1 MKKHGFSM
9 IELVVSLMLLGI
21 IYLNVAG
28 LFKTNLHQDQVFY
41 GTFADTWN
49 QYNTVIDA
57 VYNRKSIP
65 LTSTTA
71 TVVLTDVATLL
82 EQEMLSNTP
91 TVIAKDSVVLQKLSV
106 QYKLPTHKDIKYDI
120 LSINTLDNKITASSG
135 VIQTDQIQSYLP
147 VHKTRVWTLVKNK
160 AYITSSTQYNKYFPD
175 FANIQKLTYV
185 KLASPVEFNYGN
197 NFKDTLFYSHLYYVY
212 SSNDNIVPYVL
223 GYDSNGYGIAIK
235 ASDQIAYPTY
245 LTRTNGGAKY
255 AYKIDEF
262 PVIPLRQAF
271 YYAGM
276 PILFEVQP
284 SGSTRNIKISISEV
298 KPSLTPET
306 KWGDFVGQTGVFA
319 SYTYRERCD
328 NFVNGECT
336 VWSLDANNAANKIT
350 VNNWIEPRT
359 NILLTSDI
367 VELTIGNYFSGPFF
381 YGRTVIPI
389 NLIYELSRGKIYATT
404 DSKGNIVLSYH
415 QNTHL
420 TSPVTDTQSL
430 AEKVKVSNTK
440 SVNNNYNFPWGD
452 AQCVA
457 RQTTRYPSAI
467 DVTTSTSGNALLQ
480 TQNMLAK
487 DITFNVT
494 VTPINYA
501 DPIEVEGSCE
511 TVRFVPVECIKNGE
525 VCKCSGPGDAGNQEC
540 AQKCGSEYRC
550 FIDNVCKR
558 EDPYYTKW
566 NWKFQENV
574 AYLYG
579 GIRITKVTANISTPQ
594 GNTSISWDTNVYRS
608 MDSIPKTG
616 TSFQITVPL
625 PNPDPAKLLNSDP
638 ILVKT
643 LFDPN
648 YKKTGDIKI
657 TYDFTFKVTANAQVN
672 VYCGSV
678 ECYTARKMSQEYLRE
693 LPDMLRGINVN
704 ITPNKDK
711 STFIPAFTYIEPLPY
726 DTYSFKALPNDQLY
740 LFTSA
745 YTENAGKLKDFTGWY
760 TTDDTKCGSGV
771 ICSIL
776 SSDPMQELGLY
787 SRDYVVTKPD
797 DSRYYLKNSPGQVR
811 NNISNDTHYAI
822 FHGYTPNVRLEG
834 RPTDSGGRISVI
846 GKKPLT
852 LSQINAINIQISRIT
867 IKQSGGGPV
876 PYQ

>member
-1 MKKHGFSM
+1 M
-9 IELVVSLMLLGI
+9 
-21 IYLNVAG
+21 NVAG
-28 LFKTNLHQDQVFY
+28 LFKTNIHQDTVFY
-41 GTFADTWN
+41 TTFSDTWN
-49 QYNTVIDA
+49 QYNTVIDTI
-57 VYNRKSIP
+57 YNHSSIP
-65 LTSTTA
+65 LTSSTA
-71 TVVLTDVATLL
+71 TVKLSDVAKL
-82 EQEMLSNTP
+82 EEKEMLSNKETI
-91 TVIAKDSVVLQKLSV
+91 VQKDSVVLQKMSI
-106 QYKLPTHKDIKYDI
+106 QYKLPTQKEIKYDI
-120 LSINTLDNKITASSG
+120 FSINTLDNKITASNG
-135 VIQTDQIQSYLP
+135 IIHTQQISSYLP
-147 VHKTRVWTLVKNK
+147 VHKTRIWTLHSNNSYIANK
-160 AYITSSTQYNKYFPD
+160 STTYFPD
-175 FANIQKLTYV
+175 YNNIQKLTYV

-262 PVIPLRQAF
+262 PAIPLRQAF

-350 VNNWIEPRT
+350 VYNWIDPKT

-430 AEKVKVSNTK
+430 AEKVKISNTK
-440 SVNNNYNFPWGD
+440 SVNNNYNFLWGD

-457 RQTTRYPSAI
+457 RRTTRYPSAI
-467 DVTTSTSGNALLQ
+467 DETTSGNALLQ

-511 TVRFVPVECIKNGE
+511 TVRVVHVECIKNGE

-540 AQKCGSEYRC
+540 AQKCGTNYRC
-550 FIDNVCKR
+550 MIDNICKR
-558 EDPYYTKW
+558 EDEYHTEW

-594 GNTSISWDTNVYRS
+594 GNTSISWDTNVYHS

-625 PNPDPAKLLNSDP
+625 PDPDPAKLLNSDP

-678 ECYTARKMSQEYLRE
+678 ECKDVSEYLRE

-787 SRDYVVTKPD
+787 STEYVVAKPD
-797 DSRYYLKNSPGQVR
+797 DARYYLSHAPAQVR
-811 NNISNDTHYAI
+811 NNVSNGTYYAI